1 MKEPLRILYLEDD
14 STDVDL
20 VQAVLVDEGIA
31 CEVVQVETR
40 ADFIAVLEQGG
51 VGLILADYS
60 LPSFDGISALAIA
73 NKAYPDVP
81 FIVVSGV
88 LGEELAI
95 ETLKSGATD
104 YVLKHRLSRLVPSV
118 HRALREAEER
128 SERQQVKE
136 KLAKSEAK
144 FRSLIQNSSDIIT
157 ILGSDGTIQYESP
170 SIERVLGYKPDDLIS
185 KNAFDLIHP
194 EDVASVLEVFNNL
207 IQKPGTALSI
217 EYRFQKQGGSW
228 RFLESTGKNLLAE
241 PPSVAGVIINSRD
254 ITERKQAEKA
264 LQQLNTDLDC
274 QVQERT
280 AQLQQA
286 LDFEATLKRI
296 TDKVRDSLD
305 EGQILKTVVQ
315 ELALVLDIVCCDTAL
330 YNLVDCTSTICYE
343 YTVEDDEGTLK
354 TPSSIG
360 RVVQM
365 ADVPDVY
372 RQLLQGQYFQYCD
385 LTLDPIRSQVAVLSC
400 PIVDDR
406 GVLGDLWLFNHKNDA
421 FDELELRLVQQ
432 VANQCAIAIRQ
443 ARLYQTA
450 TAQVESLEKL
460 NQLKDDFLSTVSH
473 ELRTPIANMKMA
485 LQMLK
490 VSPIPERRERYLEIL
505 QAECTRESEL
515 INELLDLQRLEA
527 GSYFI
532 LLNEAVNLQE
542 LLPSIIEPFRVRT
555 GQRQQTLQIN
565 LPPDLPVLLSDRAS
579 LERILAELLN
589 NACKYTPAGGEI
601 IVGVCDKST
610 EAATIFTISNP
621 AEIPADHLPRIFEK
635 FYRVPK
641 SDRWKQGGTG
651 LGLALVQKL
660 VEQLQGIIEVESS
673 KGWTT
678 FTVQLPSQPK
688 A

>member
-14 STDVDL
+14 PADVDL
-20 VQAVLVDEGIA
+20 VQSVLVDEGIA
-31 CEVVQVETR
+31 CEVVQVETS
-40 ADFIAVLEQGG
+40 ADFIAVLELGG
-51 VGLILADYS
+51 VDLILADYS

-73 NKAYPDVP
+73 KKAYSNIP

-95 ETLKSGATD
+95 ETLKRGATD

-194 EDVASVLEVFNNL
+194 EDVASVSDVFNNL
-207 IQKPGTALSI
+207 IQKPGTVLSI
-217 EYRFQKQGGSW
+217 EYRFQEQGGSW
-228 RFLESTGKNLLAE
+228 RFLESTGNNLLAE
-241 PPSVAGVIINSRD
+241 PSVAGVIVNSRD

-305 EGQILKTVVQ
+305 ESQILQTVVQ
-315 ELALVLDIVCCDTAL
+315 ELALVLDIICCDTAL

-421 FDELELRLVQQ
+421 FDELEIRLVQQ

-450 TAQVESLEKL
+450 TAQIEELEKL

-473 ELRTPIANMKMA
+473 ELRAPIANMKMA
-485 LQMLK
+485 LSMLK
-490 VSPIPERRERYLEIL
+490 VSSNPERREIYLEIL

-527 GSYFI
+527 GSYSI
-532 LLNEAVNLQE
+532 LLNEAVNLQK

-555 GQRQQTLQIN
+555 QQRQQTLQIN
-565 LPPDLPVLLSDRAS
+565 LPLDLPVLVSDRAS

-589 NACKYTPAGGEI
+589 NACKYTPNGGEI
-601 IVGVCDKST
+601 VLHVCKKST

-621 AEIPADHLPRIFEK
+621 AEIPADQLPRLFEK

-641 SDRWKQGGTG
+641 GDRWHQGGTG

-660 VEQLQGIIEVESS
+660 VEQLQGTIEVESS
-673 KGWTT
+673 NGWTT
-678 FTVQLPSQPK
+678 FTVVLFNQPK

>member
-14 STDVDL
+14 PADVDL
-20 VQAVLVDEGIA
+20 VQSVLVDEGIA
-31 CEVVQVETR
+31 CEVVQVETS

-51 VGLILADYS
+51 VDLILADYS

-73 NKAYPDVP
+73 KKAYSNIP
-81 FIVVSGV
+81 FIVVSGT

-95 ETLKSGATD
+95 ETLKRGATD

-128 SERQQVKE
+128 RERQQVKE

-157 ILGSDGTIQYESP
+157 ILGSDGIIQYESP
-170 SIERVLGYKPDDLIS
+170 SIEIVLGYKPDDLIS

-207 IQKPGTALSI
+207 IQKPETVLST
-217 EYRFQKQGGSW
+217 EYRFQEQGGSW
-228 RFLESTGKNLLAE
+228 RFLESTGNNLLSE
-241 PPSVAGVIINSRD
+241 PSVAGVIVNSRD

-264 LQQLNTDLDC
+264 LQQLNTDLDY

-286 LDFEATLKRI
+286 LEFEATLKRI

-305 EGQILKTVVQ
+305 ESQILQTVVQ
-315 ELALVLDIVCCDTAL
+315 ELALVLDIICCDTAL
-330 YNLVDCTSTICYE
+330 YNLVNGTSNICYE
-343 YTVEDDEGTLK
+343 YTASSDEGKLK

-365 ADVPDVY
+365 ADVPEVY

-385 LTLDPIRSQVAVLSC
+385 ITADPIRSQVAVLSC
-400 PIVDDR
+400 PIVDDQA
-406 GVLGDLWLFNHKNDA
+406 VLGDLWLFNHKEDA
-421 FDELELRLVQQ
+421 FDELEIRLVQQ

-443 ARLYQTA
+443 ARLYQAA
-450 TAQVESLEKL
+450 TTQVEQLEKL
-460 NQLKDDFLSTVSH
+460 NSLKDDFLDTVSH

-485 LQMLK
+485 IQMLK
-490 VSPIPERRERYLEIL
+490 ISPTAEKSQRYLEIL

-532 LLNEAVNLQE
+532 SLGDTVNLQE
-542 LLPSIIEPFRVRT
+542 LLPTIIEPFRIRT
-555 GQRQQTLQIN
+555 RQRQQTLQIN
-565 LPPDLPVLLSDRAS
+565 LPPDLPLLVSDRAS

-589 NACKYTPAGGEI
+589 NACKYTPPGGEI
-601 IVGVCDKST
+601 VLRCQKST

-621 AEIPADHLPRIFEK
+621 AEIPLDQLPRIFEK

-641 SDRWKQGGTG
+641 GDRWQQGGTG

-660 VEQLQGIIEVESS
+660 VKQLEGTIEVESS

-678 FTVQLPSQPK
+678 LTVVLPNHPK

>member
-14 STDVDL
+14 SADVDL
-20 VQAVLVDEGIA
+20 IQSVLVDEGIA

-136 KLAKSEAK
+136 KLAKNEAK

-194 EDVASVLEVFNNL
+194 EDIASVMEVFNNL
-207 IQKPGTALSI
+207 IQKPGTVLSI
-217 EYRFQKQGGSW
+217 EYRFQEQGGSW
-228 RFLESTGKNLLAE
+228 RFLESTSNNLLAD
-241 PPSVAGVIINSRD
+241 PSVIGVIVNSRD

-264 LQQLNTDLDC
+264 LQQLNTDLDY

-280 AQLQQA
+280 AQFQQA

-305 EGQILKTVVQ
+305 ESQILQTVVQ
-315 ELALVLDIVCCDTAL
+315 ELALVLDIICCDTAL

-372 RQLLQGQYFQYCD
+372 RQLLQGQHFQYCD
-385 LTLDPIRSQVAVLSC
+385 LTLDPIRSQLAVLSC

-421 FDELELRLVQQ
+421 FDELEIRLVQQ

-450 TAQVESLEKL
+450 TAQVGSLEKL

-490 VSPIPERRERYLEIL
+490 VSPIPERRARYLEIL

-527 GSYFI
+527 GSYSI

-555 GQRQQTLQIN
+555 QQRQQTLQIN

-589 NACKYTPAGGEI
+589 NACKYTHAGGEI

-621 AEIPADHLPRIFEK
+621 AEVPADQLPRIFEK

-678 FTVQLPSQPK
+678 FTVQLPNQPK

>member
-14 STDVDL
+14 PADVDL
-20 VQAVLVDEGIA
+20 VQSVLVDEGIA
-31 CEVVQVETR
+31 CEVVQVETS
-40 ADFIAVLEQGG
+40 ADFIAVLELGG
-51 VGLILADYS
+51 VDLILADYS

-73 NKAYPDVP
+73 KKAYSNIP
-81 FIVVSGV
+81 FIVVSGT

-95 ETLKSGATD
+95 ETLKRGATD

-128 SERQQVKE
+128 RERQQVKE
-136 KLAKSEAK
+136 KLAQSEAK

-157 ILGSDGTIQYESP
+157 ILGSDGIIQYESP
-170 SIERVLGYKPDDLIS
+170 SIEIVLGYKPDDLIS

-207 IQKPGTALSI
+207 IQKPETVLST
-217 EYRFQKQGGSW
+217 EYRFQEQGGSW
-228 RFLESTGKNLLAE
+228 RFLESTGNNLLSE
-241 PPSVAGVIINSRD
+241 PSVAGVIVNSRD

-264 LQQLNTDLDC
+264 LQQLNTDLDY

-305 EGQILKTVVQ
+305 ESQILQTVVQ
-315 ELALVLDIVCCDTAL
+315 ELALVLDIICCDTAL

-432 VANQCAIAIRQ
+432 VANHCAIAIRQ

-473 ELRTPIANMKMA
+473 ELRTPITNMKMA

-490 VSPIPERRERYLEIL
+490 VSP
-505 QAECTRESEL
+505 TS
-515 INELLDLQRLEA
+515 
-527 GSYFI
+527 
-532 LLNEAVNLQE
+532 
-542 LLPSIIEPFRVRT
+542 
-555 GQRQQTLQIN
+555 TL
-565 LPPDLPVLLSDRAS
+565 R
-579 LERILAELLN
+579 
-589 NACKYTPAGGEI
+589 
-601 IVGVCDKST
+601 
-610 EAATIFTISNP
+610 
-621 AEIPADHLPRIFEK
+621 
-635 FYRVPK
+635 
-641 SDRWKQGGTG
+641 
-651 LGLALVQKL
+651 
-660 VEQLQGIIEVESS
+660 
-673 KGWTT
+673 
-678 FTVQLPSQPK
+678 
-688 A
+688 